1 MPPIQPQ
8 KSAPA
13 HPAPVASRR
22 PPPGLLTAI
31 AVLWTMAAAWLSQGT
46 VAYGDAGVSR
56 LGMLPVTP
64 AALILV
70 VFAGALAAGL
80 VRAGASR
87 LPLSLLVLA
96 MLPWLPMP
104 VPAAML
110 LWTSPLVAV
119 VWAGVFIG
127 MIATVPW
134 RAIALPASVDFS
146 IGVIPGWHATI
157 FPPHLAVRAA
167 LLALAI
173 YSAAAWAVA
182 PSRPGGDEPHYL
194 IITQSLLRDH
204 DLAIENNHARGDYR
218 EYFAGDLSKPD
229 YLRRGRNG
237 AIYSI
242 HAPGLP
248 ALVAPA
254 FLVGGYRGVIVFLL
268 LVSSIAAGLAFELS
282 RRVTGSTTAAWFGWA
297 ALVLAPTQ
305 LLNAFTVYP
314 DGPAGL
320 LVLTGVWALIR
331 AREEQASEADAAW
344 PWLLHGVALALLPWL
359 HTRFALLAGGIGAL
373 VLLALARTRNPAAK
387 ATAFLIVPSL
397 SALAWMAFFIA
408 IYGAPDPSIPYRGSD
423 LGAPAYIPGGMG
435 GLFFDQ
441 MYGLFVNAPA
451 LIAVPIGM
459 IALAWKRG
467 PYRLLPAQLAFIAL
481 PYVVTVT
488 HFAMWWGGYSSP
500 ARFLLPL
507 LPSCAI
513 VAAAAWAAA
522 GARSGRVLLS
532 ASLVVTGALAV
543 LLTVIDR
550 GRLAYFDRGNVYGL
564 WAEFVSRTADL
575 AHGLPAY
582 FARVQRQRPGELF
595 FLEIVVWV
603 ATIAAA
609 CAATSLMIRRVERIS
624 ARPTGRGGAVTLAG
638 ALLALAV
645 MTAVALVWRM
655 EGVDGRL
662 PAAAAMNLLRQAGA
676 VDRAVPFDL
685 TGRSRLTTGALIGRM
700 DLRLARTPRSAPLRE
715 DRALFTLPV
724 VPAGDYRLRTE
735 GTGGAGWLMAGVGAG
750 RDQFALVTEPVGVF
764 DAEIAVRF
772 PVDVRALVV
781 RGDED
786 AAATVRALDV
796 RAVSL
801 RSGGAKVSDGIARR
815 AVRYGATAAFF
826 MDERAFPE
834 PAGFWIGGARETA
847 VAFQP
852 DEARAAVTLLI
863 RNGPLDNVVTL
874 ASAAWRESL
883 RLAPGEERGVEV
895 PIGRDSGAALVTFTS
910 ASGFRPG
917 DVNPGSRDTRFLG
930 AWVAIR

>member
-8 KSAPA
+8 KSGPA
-13 HPAPVASRR
+13 HSASAAAPRI
-22 PPPGLLTAI
+22 PPGALTAI
-31 AVLWTMAAAWLSQGT
+31 AVLWTIAAAWLSQGA
-46 VAYGDAGVSR
+46 VAQGDAGASR
-56 LGMLPVTP
+56 LGLLPVTAT
-64 AALILV
+64 AAIV
-70 VFAGALAAGL
+70 AGL
-80 VRAGASR
+80 AGVLVLVLIRLGASR
-87 LPLSLLVLA
+87 LPLSLLVLT
-96 MLPWLPMP
+96 MLAWLPMP

-119 VWAGVFIG
+119 VWAGVLTA
-127 MIATVPW
+127 MAATVPW
-134 RAIALPASVDFS
+134 RPLTLPAH
-146 IGVIPGWHATI
+146 PL
-157 FPPHLAVRAA
+157 PVRAA
-167 LLALAI
+167 LLALVI
-173 YSAAAWAVA
+173 YSVVAWAVA

-204 DLAIENNHARGDYR
+204 DLEIENNHARGDYR
-218 EYFAGDLSKPD
+218 EYFPGDLSKPD
-229 YLRRGRNG
+229 YLRRGRDG

-242 HAPGLP
+242 HAPGVS

-254 FLVGGYRGVIVFLL
+254 FLIGGYRGVVVFLL
-268 LVSSIAAGLAFELS
+268 LVSSIAAGLAFELA

-320 LVLTGVWALIR
+320 IVLTGVWALIR
-331 AREEQASEADAAW
+331 AREEQISEEDAAW
-344 PWLLHGVALALLPWL
+344 PWLLHGVALAFLPWL

-373 VLLALARTRNPAAK
+373 VLLDLARTRNPAAK

-397 SALAWMAFFIA
+397 SAVAWMSFFIA

-451 LIAVPIGM
+451 LVAVPVGM
-459 IALAWKRG
+459 IALAWRRG
-467 PYRLLPAQLAFIAL
+467 PYRWLPAQFAFIAL
-481 PYVVTVT
+481 PYVLTVT

-500 ARFLLPL
+500 ARFLVPL

-513 VAAAAWAAA
+513 LAA
-522 GARSGRVLLS
+522 GAWVAARERSGRVLLT
-532 ASLVVTGALAV
+532 ASLVVTGSIAV
-543 LLTVIDR
+543 LLTTVDR

-564 WAEFVSRTADL
+564 WAEFASRTADL
-575 AHGLPAY
+575 GHGLPAY
-582 FARVQRQRPGELF
+582 FARVQRQLPGELF
-595 FLEIVVWV
+595 YLEIAVWV

-609 CAATSLMIRRVERIS
+609 CAAMSLIVRRAERMY
-624 ARPTGRGGAVTLAG
+624 RREPGRGGVATLAG
-638 ALLALAV
+638 ALLAIAV
-645 MTAVALVWRM
+645 MSSVTIVWRM

-662 PAAAAMNLLRQAGA
+662 PASAAMNLLRQAGA
-676 VDRAVPFDL
+676 VDRAVALDL
-685 TGRSRLTTGALIGRM
+685 TGRSRLATDALVGRM
-700 DLRLARTPRSAPLRE
+700 ALRLARVPRTTPVRE

-724 VPAGDYRLRTE
+724 VPAGDYRIRTE
-735 GTGGAGWLMAGVGAG
+735 RSGGAGWLMAGVGAG

-764 DAEIAVRF
+764 DGEVAVRF

-801 RSGGAKVSDGIARR
+801 RSGTAKVSDGIARR
-815 AVRYGATAAFF
+815 AVRYGTTAAFF

-834 PAGFWIGGARETA
+834 PAGFWVGGARETA

-852 DEARAAVTLLI
+852 DAARAALALLV
-863 RNGPLDNVVTL
+863 RNGPIDNVVTL
-874 ASAAWRESL
+874 SSAAWSDTL
-883 RLAPGEERGVEV
+883 RLAAGEERRVEV
-895 PIGRDSGAALVTFTS
+895 PIARDSGAALVSFTS